1 MRRMKVGVAIGE
13 DVFAA
18 CWSESTWE
26 TTLPAGPTADAI
38 REATSEVN
46 RFARSSKGASVYLAL
61 LPPLV
66 QMRRIELPW
75 MSEEDYR
82 LAVTTNAQRYF
93 LGIRQTAVCGIAA
106 TGERRRGTSV
116 PLVAFAANSEL
127 IENLSTGFASIGWPI
142 DRIVPGQEAWASS
155 VLQAHPSARR
165 SLVSIAVRLPREL
178 NMFEVDAGSL
188 QRVRRF
194 RSAATFPAA
203 ERGRQ
208 RFTLGG
214 NEDRSVAMVAAA
226 GARVSRRGE
235 LIPDTLRR
243 VRAEH
248 QRQISALAVA
258 FVCINLLAAAIAY
271 RWRLERQLTHIVARR
286 SAIQSTVKQA
296 VTLRDSAELLVERIR
311 MIAELEAAAPRWSA
325 VLSRIAIALP
335 EDAQLESVRT
345 ESDSVTIEGQ
355 AQDASRVLSALKGT
369 PGLNA
374 IRSTSSI
381 LRELGTDQMPVE
393 RWRFS
398 MRVDHRAVARP

>member
-1 MRRMKVGVAIGE
+1 
-13 DVFAA
+13 
-18 CWSESTWE
+18 
-26 TTLPAGPTADAI
+26 
-38 REATSEVN
+38 
-46 RFARSSKGASVYLAL
+46 
-61 LPPLV
+61 
-66 QMRRIELPW
+66 MRRIELPW
-75 MSEEDYR
+75 MSDEDYR

-93 LGIRQTAVCGIAA
+93 LGIGQTAVCGIAA

-178 NMFEVDAGSL
+178 DMFEVDAGSL

-194 RSAATFPAA
+194 RSAASLPAA
-203 ERGRQ
+203 EHGRQ